1 MKANN
6 NLKLLLGSS
15 LLAIGLLSTSIA
27 QAQTAAI
34 VCPDYKRGKTQI
46 PGQRVGKKV
55 QAAFEAYSADLMAEA
70 IEILKDIDTDDKF
83 DRAYVDRFL
92 GNLLASQEG
101 QGQNALDYLLRS
113 VADKQLNDNEHAQTL
128 RLIGDLNMQQKQYDQ
143 AILWYERWMDFTC
156 KEDADV
162 YTRMTQA
169 YYETQQ
175 LPKMIAPADKA
186 IQMYEKPNKN
196 PYVLKLTSYYER
208 KMYKETVDVAET
220 LVKLFPDNK
229 QWWTQL
235 GFFYMLVEDYK
246 KALQTFELAHTRGY
260 LQKASEIRALA
271 QLYNTNEIPY
281 KSALIQEQF
290 IESGLLEA
298 DENTLLRLANAWHR
312 AKDYEKAAKYYGDAG
327 KISNDPEH
335 FSKQGTLLLTAEK
348 YPEALTA
355 LQKALD
361 MGIEKKGGV
370 HMAMMEANFYQ
381 AKFKQA
387 YVHVKEALKD
397 KDARRNASAWEP
409 YIKEKAR
416 NRGIKI

>member
-1 MKANN
+1 MKTNRT
-6 NLKLLLGSS
+6 LKTLLGSS
-15 LLAIGLLSTSIA
+15 LVALSILGSSYANA
-27 QAQTAAI
+27 QAAPI
-34 VCPDYKRGKTQI
+34 LCPDYKRGKTQI

-55 QAAFEAYSADLMAEA
+55 QAAFEAYSADLVDEA
-70 IEILKDIDTDDKF
+70 IEILKDIETDDKF

-101 QGQNALDYLLRS
+101 QGQNALDYLNRS

-143 AILWYERWMDFTC
+143 AILWYERWMDYTC

-162 YTRMTQA
+162 YTRMAQA
-169 YYETQQ
+169 YYETKQ

-208 KMYKETVDVAET
+208 KMYKETIEVAEV
-220 LVKLFPDNK
+220 LVKLFPENK

-246 KALQTFELAHTRGY
+246 TALQTFELAYTQGF
-260 LQKASEIRALA
+260 LEKASEIRALA
-271 QLYNTNEIPY
+271 QLYNSNEIPY
-281 KSALIQEQF
+281 KSAMIQEKY
-290 IESGLLEA
+290 IASGLLKK
-298 DENTLLRLANAWHR
+298 DENTLLRLANSWHR
-312 AKDYEKAAKYYGDAG
+312 SKDYEKAAKYYGEAAQMANDA
-327 KISNDPEH
+327 EH
-335 FSKQGTLLLTAEK
+335 YRKQGTLLLTAEK
-348 YPEALTA
+348 YPQALAA

-361 MGIEKKGGV
+361 LGVEDEGDV

-387 YVHVKEALKD
+387 YVHVKEAMKD
-397 KDARRNASAWEP
+397 KDTRRNALAWEP
-409 YIKEKAR
+409 YIKEKAK
-416 NRGIKI
+416 NRGITI